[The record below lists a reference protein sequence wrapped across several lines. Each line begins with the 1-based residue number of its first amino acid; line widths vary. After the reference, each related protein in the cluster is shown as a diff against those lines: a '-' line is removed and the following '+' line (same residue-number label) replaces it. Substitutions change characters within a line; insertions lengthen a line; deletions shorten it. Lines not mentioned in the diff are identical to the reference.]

1 MKKLIIFLLITCF
14 VLPSC
19 VTQTGLTRYQT
30 KNVRKFSKQ
39 KWRKKRDRN
48 THFMKEKD
56 K

>member
-1 MKKLIIFLLITCF
+1 MKKFTLLLLIICF

-30 KNVRKFSKQ
+30 KNVKKFNKQ

-48 THFMKEKD
+48 IHFMKEKD